1 MCKTTVNDL
10 QIMSW
15 DLLDSWLSSLDPYV
29 ALGLNIFSYSDLK
42 WIFSVRFAILVPR
55 QNAQF
60 FSQKFNIFKF
70 VTPKMPLMLKSTLSK
85 PLDNITHTL
94 GDSNM
99 QGCHFRGN
107 TLEHP
112 KRYFSWPFWKKR
124 QKLTKKKLIRF

>member
-1 MCKTTVNDL
+1 MD
-10 QIMSW
+10 I
-15 DLLDSWLSSLDPYV
+15 
-29 ALGLNIFSYSDLK
+29 
-42 WIFSVRFAILVPR
+42 SVRFAILVPR

-99 QGCHFRGN
+99 QGCHFNGN
-107 TLEHP
+107 TLAYSIQNVHILGHSE
-112 KRYFSWPFWKKR
+112 KKYKNC
-124 QKLTKKKLIRF
+124 QKKPPSFLGL